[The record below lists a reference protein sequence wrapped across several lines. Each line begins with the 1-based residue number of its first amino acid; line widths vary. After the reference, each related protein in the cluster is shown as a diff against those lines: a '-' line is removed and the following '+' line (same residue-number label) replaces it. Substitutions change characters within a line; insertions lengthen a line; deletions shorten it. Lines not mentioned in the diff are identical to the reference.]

1 MQLDKGD
8 LDGELVSALLVF
20 YPTNQIVDD
29 SRDNT
34 DVEIVYVDYVVY
46 VDYRRLWLDLL
57 NLLILDLAHSISIIQ
72 RPRRVGRTNTGY
84 H

>member
-20 YPTNQIVDD
+20 YPPNQIVDD
-29 SRDNT
+29 SRDNA
-34 DVEIVYVDYVVY
+34 DVEIVY